1 MRISDIPLYY
11 FHIIAFFAGFILDAI
26 LGDPYCFPHPVRFM
40 GMLIGKLEKHYLGEE
55 PAPAV
60 ESVPDEKKRE
70 QGRMTV
76 LIVLFCTLLVTDT
89 LLIGGYYIHP
99 ILGCV
104 IETIMTYQALAA
116 KCLVVESMKV
126 YKALTTGTIEDAR
139 KAVSMIVGRD
149 TAQLDEA
156 GVTRAAVET
165 VAENASDGV
174 IAPMLC
180 IAIGGPILGF
190 AYKAINTMDSM
201 IGYKNE
207 RYLDYG
213 RAAAKLDDVVNFLP
227 SRISAWLMILACHV
241 AGDDFIASEAKRIYL
256 RDRMKHSSPNSAQTE
271 SACAGA
277 LGIKLGGDSH
287 YFGKL
292 VHKPELGDGRRK
304 INPMDIPRTNHLM
317 YVTAILCELLCI
329 GMMVLG
335 VYIFYKVF
343 A

>member
-1 MRISDIPLYY
+1 MRISDIPIYY

-26 LGDPYCFPHPVRFM
+26 LGDPYCFPHPVRIM
-40 GMLIGKLEKHYLGEE
+40 GMLISKLERHYLGEKKAQKIAE
-55 PAPAV
+55 TEEASQTQELMETEEASQAI
-60 ESVPDEKKRE
+60 EHVPNEKKRE
-70 QGRMTV
+70 QGRETV

-116 KCLVVESMKV
+116 KCLVVESRKV

-174 IAPMLC
+174 IAPMIYL
-180 IAIGGPILGF
+180 AIGGPILGF

-207 RYLDYG
+207 RYIDYG
-213 RAAAKLDDVVNFLP
+213 RAAARLDDVVNFLP
-227 SRISAWLMILACHV
+227 SRISALLMILACY
-241 AGDDFIASEAKRIYL
+241 IASEA
-256 RDRMKHSSPNSAQTE
+256 MKSFP
-271 SACAGA
+271 
-277 LGIKLGGDSH
+277 
-287 YFGKL
+287 
-292 VHKPELGDGRRK
+292 
-304 INPMDIPRTNHLM
+304 
-317 YVTAILCELLCI
+317 AI
-329 GMMVLG
+329 
-335 VYIFYKVF
+335 
-343 A
+343 